1 MSERFDSRII
11 QPSIA
16 QDERTQALWQLI
28 NGLEN
33 LPIERAI
40 IYDIDQVVSSA
51 IPSLIRQFS
60 AQEFVVPGMTEAEYR
75 ELIWRS
81 IELHRYKG
89 TLHAVRRALG
99 ILGITSVLVSEWWQS
114 TPKRQVHTF
123 RVAIDGEG
131 LPAGDPRFDV
141 SSPDFWSRAYRLVE
155 AAKPARSGFEIAI
168 ASRPRAPISRLGA
181 SKRVSAVLQILAA
194 VPSRPTVIALGA
206 KIAASKRLTSV
217 MRVNAGIPRPKA
229 KLAIGGSKRITVKL
243 AVSTPKIPTVVST
256 QSGLRLGFQSGERIS
271 LDLPVTGSS

>member
-1 MSERFDSRII
+1 MSERFDNRII

-40 IYDIDQVVSSA
+40 IYDVDRVVSSA

-60 AQEFVVPGMTEAEYR
+60 AQEFVVPGMTESEYR

-99 ILGITSVLVSEWWQS
+99 ILGITESVVSEWWQS
-114 TPKRQVHTF
+114 SPKRQVHTF
-123 RVAIDGEG
+123 RVAINGEG
-131 LPAGDPRFDV
+131 LPTDPRFDV
-141 SSPDFWSRAYRLVE
+141 ESPEFWAKVYQLVE
-155 AAKPARSGFEIAI
+155 AAKPARSGFDLAI
-168 ASRPRAPISRLGA
+168 ATTPQLKDG
-181 SKRVSAVLQILAA
+181 
-194 VPSRPTVIALGA
+194 VIG
-206 KIAASKRLTSV
+206 ASKRLTSV
-217 MRVNAGIPRPKA
+217 VRVNAGIPRPKV
-229 KLAIGGSKRITVKL
+229 KLTLGGSKRVTVRL

-256 QSGLRLGFQSGERIS
+256 QSGLRLGFQSGERFS
-271 LDLPVTGSS
+271 LNLPVAGVPV

>member
-40 IYDIDQVVSSA
+40 VYDVDRVVSSA

-99 ILGITSVLVSEWWQS
+99 ILGITESVVSEWWQS

-123 RVAIDGEG
+123 RVAINGEG
-131 LPAGDPRFDV
+131 LPTDPRFDV
-141 SSPDFWSRAYRLVE
+141 ESPEFWAKVYQLVE

-194 VPSRPTVIALGA
+194 VPSRPTVIALGV

-217 MRVNAGIPRPKA
+217 VRVNAGIPRPKA

-271 LDLPVTGSS
+271 LDLPVTGSSI